1 MKPQSFFRISFVL
14 LGLLVAATTTFA
26 QAVVVTARFDT
37 NVIGVGGSTTLRVF
51 AQVVPGLRPTSDRI
65 FSWYVDVLNTNGAA
79 VTANYGAM
87 TKAASDNFPETSS
100 SGVTQG
106 ANRRGVY
113 DTFYG
118 NPSSAGVN
126 SPVELMRIPVTGAA
140 VGQTRF
146 AIAAGSGVPQLAADF
161 IVAPT
166 GGGDPYFGGSYTTAF
181 ADLQV
186 TGGAACSPVLQI
198 ARLPG
203 GTQARL
209 TFTPCA
215 GRTHF
220 VEGLTA
226 IDGVA
231 TWQVLPSAPH
241 NTGDVVVNLTGGM
254 RIFRVRVTNP

>member
-1 MKPQSFFRISFVL
+1 MKPQSFLL
-14 LGLLVAATTTFA
+14 LGGALLSLLVTASSAIA
-26 QAVVVTARFDT
+26 QAVVVTARLDT
-37 NVIGVGGSTTLRVF
+37 NTISVGGSTTLRVF

-79 VTANYGAM
+79 AGANYGAM
-87 TKAASDNFPETSS
+87 TRPASDNDPLISS
-100 SGVTQG
+100 AGLTQG
-106 ANRRGVY
+106 ANRRGIY
-113 DTFYG
+113 DTFMNLAG
-118 NPSSAGVN
+118 AGVN
-126 SPVELMRIPVTGAA
+126 SPVELMRIPVTGVSA
-140 VGQTRF
+140 GTTRF
-146 AIAAGSGVPQLAADF
+146 AIAAGSGVPQLDSDF
-161 IVAPT
+161 IVAPL
-166 GGGDPYFGGSYTTAF
+166 GGGDPYLGGSYTTAF

-186 TGGAACSPVLQI
+186 TGGAACAPVLQI
-198 ARLPG
+198 TRLAG

-231 TWQVLPSAPH
+231 TWQVLPAAPH